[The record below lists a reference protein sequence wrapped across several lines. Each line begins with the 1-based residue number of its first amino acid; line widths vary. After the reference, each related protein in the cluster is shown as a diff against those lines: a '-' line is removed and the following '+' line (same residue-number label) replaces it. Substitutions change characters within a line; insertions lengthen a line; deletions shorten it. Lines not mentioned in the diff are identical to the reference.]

1 MVMPVQVP
9 TWAMRVRPNSWTLRL
24 NRSTEPLDA
33 LEARGVV
40 RTETLPS
47 EEAATMRASSM
58 TAGSWSVCRVNSL
71 MPSSRRNCLMKPTE
85 NLSALRVGM
94 VVQAP

>member
-1 MVMPVQVP
+1 MLVPVQVS

-40 RTETLPS
+40 RTETLPP
-47 EEAATMRASSM
+47 EAATMRANSM
-58 TAGSWSVCRVNSL
+58 TAGS
-71 MPSSRRNCLMKPTE
+71 
-85 NLSALRVGM
+85 
-94 VVQAP
+94 